1 MGKGEVCS
9 YTSVESNSIFI
20 CRTDTRFETF
30 SSQTLQ
36 LPGQDR
42 KKLSLTTKVS
52 LMKEGEICGRTSTM
66 ADARLTANHM
76 MIDHVDHECTKVV

>member
-1 MGKGEVCS
+1 MNWKKGS
-9 YTSVESNSIFI
+9 FPSVDSGSIFI
-20 CRTDTRFETF
+20 CRTDTRLETV

-36 LPGQDR
+36 HPGEGI

-66 ADARLTANHM
+66 AVARMTANHM
-76 MIDHVDHECTKVV
+76 MIDHVDHGCTKVV